1 MIEGVL
7 IAVIAGGALFY
18 SGTVSTKTFFDEENG
33 YLLSLME
40 KDYKFLV
47 GAKYGE
53 DVNPNA
59 LFMKRIRDSFYTVLL
74 VLIFLIGNL
83 SLVYFVGALV
93 LGFVVFKSSYLQLKG
108 YYKKYMSQVD
118 MLLPYYLKNLEIL
131 CQNYTVPVAL
141 ARSIEAAP
149 AVFKPGLRDMIA
161 KIDAGDSSIVPYMDF
176 ALQYPVRDSMRMMR
190 LLYRL
195 GLGAQENK
203 YKQLILFS
211 KSVSALQNKA
221 REVKYKQRLG
231 VMESK
236 TMSMLVVTGGGTMVV
251 LVLSMLMSFGS

>member
-1 MIEGVL
+1 
-7 IAVIAGGALFY
+7 
-18 SGTVSTKTFFDEENG
+18 
-33 YLLSLME
+33 
-40 KDYKFLV
+40 
-47 GAKYGE
+47 
-53 DVNPNA
+53 
-59 LFMKRIRDSFYTVLL
+59 
-74 VLIFLIGNL
+74 
-83 SLVYFVGALV
+83 
-93 LGFVVFKSSYLQLKG
+93 
-108 YYKKYMSQVD
+108 
-118 MLLPYYLKNLEIL
+118 
-131 CQNYTVPVAL
+131 
-141 ARSIEAAP
+141 
-149 AVFKPGLRDMIA
+149 
-161 KIDAGDSSIVPYMDF
+161 
-176 ALQYPVRDSMRMMR
+176 MMR